1 MRAPNAAFA
10 APSRGPVG
18 FRSVEARDLRD
29 SVRFDEEVVTH
40 ETLFETDRLWS
51 EVACLDRNQT
61 LGPIVDDDSDAIFTI
76 VAGEAVFVV
85 GRDRQRLKQW
95 RTVLVPAGVEV
106 TVTNASTEPLVLM
119 VVAAPPPPAR
129 AVTG

>member
-1 MRAPNAAFA
+1 
-10 APSRGPVG
+10 
-18 FRSVEARDLRD
+18 VEARDLRD
-29 SVRFDEEVVTH
+29 SVRFDPEVVTH
-40 ETLFETDRLWS
+40 QTLFDTDHLWS

-61 LGPIVDDDSDAIFTI
+61 LGPISDESSDAIFTI

-95 RTVLVPAGVEV
+95 RAVLVPAGVEV

-119 VVAAPPPPAR
+119 VVAAPPPAR
-129 AVTG
+129 DVTG

>member
-1 MRAPNAAFA
+1 MPSAAGA
-10 APSRGPVG
+10 RTLPPVD
-18 FRSVEARDLRD
+18 ARDLRE
-29 SVRFDEEVVTH
+29 SIRFDPELVTH
-40 ETLFETDRLWS
+40 STLFETDRLWA

-61 LGPIVDDDSDAIFTI
+61 LGPISDPDSDAIFTV
-76 VAGEAVFVV
+76 VAGEAVVLV

-95 RTVLVPAGVEV
+95 RAVLVPAGAEV
-106 TVTNASTEPLVLM
+106 TVSNASTEPLVLM

>member
-1 MRAPNAAFA
+1 
-10 APSRGPVG
+10 
-18 FRSVEARDLRD
+18 VEARDLRD
-29 SVRFDEEVVTH
+29 SVRFDPEVVTH

-51 EVACLDRNQT
+51 ELACLDRNQT
-61 LGPIVDDDSDAIFTI
+61 LGPISDDDSDAIFTI

-95 RTVLVPAGVEV
+95 RAVLVPAGVEV

-119 VVAAPPPPAR
+119 VVATPPPAAR
-129 AVTG
+129 EVTE

>member
-1 MRAPNAAFA
+1 MK
-10 APSRGPVG
+10 
-18 FRSVEARDLRD
+18 ARDLRD
-29 SVRFDEEVVTH
+29 SVRFDPEVVTH
-40 ETLFETDRLWS
+40 ETVFETDRLWS

-61 LGPIVDDDSDAIFTI
+61 LGPIVDEDSDAVFTI

-95 RTVLVPAGVEV
+95 RAVLVPAGTEV

-119 VVAAPPPPAR
+119 VVAAPPPADR
-129 AVTG
+129 EDAG

>member
-1 MRAPNAAFA
+1 MK
-10 APSRGPVG
+10 
-18 FRSVEARDLRD
+18 ARDLRE
-29 SVRFDEEVVTH
+29 SVRFDPEIVVH

-51 EVACLDRNQT
+51 EVVCLDTNQT
-61 LGPIVDDDSDAIFTI
+61 LGPVADDSSDAIFTI

-95 RTVLVPAGVEV
+95 RAVLVPAGQEV

-119 VVAAPPPPAR
+119 VVAAPPPAAR
-129 AVTG
+129 DVTG

>member
-1 MRAPNAAFA
+1 MRAPNAGFA

-40 ETLFETDRLWS
+40 ETLFDTDRLWS

>member
-1 MRAPNAAFA
+1 
-10 APSRGPVG
+10 VK
-18 FRSVEARDLRD
+18 ARDLRD
-29 SVRFDEEVVTH
+29 SVRFDPEVVTH

-61 LGPIVDDDSDAIFTI
+61 LGPVLDEDSDAIFTI

-95 RTVLVPAGVEV
+95 RAVLVPAGVEV

-119 VVAAPPPPAR
+119 VVAAPPPAAR
-129 AVTG
+129 EASG